1 MAQINIIDY
10 NKIVYFDENTGNYK
24 IFDGERWWLSDDKFG
39 TSTKPSG
46 VALVD
51 SAIVDK
57 SVVGEEERPPMQ
69 TIWEGTFTGE
79 EQPLDENT
87 HYYYEAQD
95 IQNAG
100 LLMNTNEVTVTFDG
114 VQYTSPVVTILGS
127 GAKFGASSPLFE
139 DYPFAFIYGIEDEE
153 EYIDIKI
160 KTAGPHTLK
169 VEGTPSED
177 EPSDLITLYDGT
189 LPSGHYNL
197 ENGFWR
203 FDIQESDLDYLS
215 SCAYVTITR
224 DNLEPVKLPVQVNGR
239 FYGIAGGDAYP
250 PTELTSPPSVMA
262 AYQLIDGKGKAMII
276 TENLGEDL
284 AAYPHIKVQADP
296 DDKRK
301 E

>member
-57 SVVGEEERPPMQ
+57 SVVGEEEPAMV
-69 TIWEGTFTGE
+69 TIWEGTFTTTE
-79 EQPLDENT
+79 TEQGSDYVYRTNN
-87 HYYYEAQD
+87 
-95 IQNAG
+95 IQNSE
-100 LLMNTNEVTVTFDG
+100 LLKTINEVNVTYDG
-114 VQYTSPVVTILGS
+114 TEYKLPVGIYGDYIEFGS
-127 GAKFGASSPLFE
+127 AEEAEPPFS
-139 DYPFAFIYGIEDEE
+139 DYPFYFSYNILVGSSDVRIGTS
-153 EYIDIKI
+153 
-160 KTAGPHTLK
+160 TAGPHTLK
-169 VEGTPSED
+169 VEGTPSGD

-189 LPSGHYNL
+189 LPSGHYIL
-197 ENGFWR
+197 QNGFWR
-203 FDIQESDLDYLS
+203 FDIEESDLDFLS
-215 SCAYVTITR
+215 SYTDVTITR

-239 FYGIAGGDAYP
+239 YYGIAGGDAYP

-301 E
+301 Q